1 MFDFSYSR
9 TMTLAFQASLFD
21 EPGAAPVV
29 GTLGGEMQRIPLES
43 GAWIDLRPGWVE
55 NSDSLFEQL
64 VGAVDWRADKR
75 EMYDRV
81 VEVPRL
87 VSWFGADDRLP
98 HPTLDESLR
107 RLNAHYAG
115 VDRERFATAGLCFY
129 RTGDDS
135 VAWHGDRVGRAV
147 NRDTRVAILSVGAE
161 RVLSVRPVGGGPVSR
176 FPVGH
181 GDLIVMGGSCQRTY
195 EHAIL
200 KSSKAV
206 GPRISVQF
214 RRA

>member
-1 MFDFSYSR
+1 
-9 TMTLAFQASLFD
+9 MTHAYQASLFD
-21 EPGAAPVV
+21 DRGAVPIV
-29 GTLGGEMQRIPLES
+29 GSLGDDVRRIPLEA
-43 GAWIDLRPGWVE
+43 GAWIDLRPGWVA
-55 NSDSLFEQL
+55 NSDSLFEDL
-64 VGAVDWRADKR
+64 VDAVDWRADRR

-87 VSWFGADDRLP
+87 VSHFGAADRMP
-98 HPTLDESLR
+98 HPTLDESM
-107 RLNAHYAG
+107 RLLNEHYAQL
-115 VDRERFATAGLCFY
+115 DDERFATAGLCFY

-135 VAWHGDRVGRAV
+135 VAWHGDRVGRSV
-147 NRDTRVAILSVGAE
+147 QRDTRVAILSVGAE
-161 RVLSVRPVGGGPVSR
+161 RVLSVRPVGGGDTSR
-176 FPVGH
+176 FAVGH

-200 KSSKAV
+200 KSAKAV

>member
-1 MFDFSYSR
+1 
-9 TMTLAFQASLFD
+9 
-21 EPGAAPVV
+21 
-29 GTLGGEMQRIPLES
+29 
-43 GAWIDLRPGWVE
+43 
-55 NSDSLFEQL
+55 
-64 VGAVDWRADKR
+64 
-75 EMYDRV
+75 V

-87 VSWFGADDRLP
+87 VSWFGPKDRLP
-98 HPTLDESLR
+98 HPTLDESMR
-107 RLNAHYAG
+107 RLNEHYARLDG
-115 VDRERFATAGLCFY
+115 ERFATAGLCFY

-135 VAWHGDRVGRAV
+135 VAWHGDRVGRSV

-161 RVLSVRPVGGGPVSR
+161 RVLSVRPVGGGAVSR

-200 KSSKAV
+200 KSAKAV